1 MRAETLAAVTRTTT
15 SSNVYINDL
24 LGTFKWATT
33 TLTYSF
39 PTSASFYG
47 SPYGQGEPGSNFG
60 ALNPAQQAAAKA
72 ALSAYAAVANIRFTQ
87 VTESASTH
95 GDLRF
100 ALSDKPGTAWGYY
113 PTTAAEGGDVW
124 LNKSNGYYTS
134 PAKGNYA
141 YATVLHEIGHTLG
154 LEHPHENGM
163 PVERDTMEYTVMS
176 YRAYE
181 GAPLTG
187 YTNENWGFAQSLMQ
201 LDIAAVQQMYG
212 ANFTTNSGNTTY
224 RWSPTTGEMS
234 IDGVGQ
240 GAPGANRIFLTV
252 WDGGGIDTYD
262 FSNYTT
268 NLTVNLNPGAWTI
281 TSAAQ
286 LAKLTSNGTRL
297 ADGNIA
303 NALLYNG
310 DLRSL
315 IENARGGTGA
325 DSITGNQANNTLWG
339 NAGNDTLVGGTGN
352 DLLYGGLGADR
363 LDGGTG
369 TDTASYLEATARVT
383 VDLLTPAL
391 NTGEAAGDTYV
402 GIEQLV
408 GTNFGDSLSGDN
420 NANGIGGFAGD
431 DILFGRGGNDNL
443 VGGDGNDT
451 LNGGAGADRLEGGNG
466 IDTVSYATA
475 LVNSALNLSFNGVT
489 ADLKT
494 PTANTGEAAGD
505 TFFFVENITGSNFAD
520 SLRGDDNANVLDGL
534 GGNNTLIGRGG
545 NDILIGGIGNDKLEG
560 DAGADT
566 LTGGLGADTFYFFT
580 TGDSNAASGRDTIT
594 DFVSLLDRIDLSGID
609 ANTRTS
615 GNQAFSYIG
624 ANAFTRVAGQLH
636 FANGMVEGDT
646 NGDGVAD
653 FQLVVKGLAILA
665 AGDFIL

>member
-1 MRAETLAAVTRTTT
+1 LAAVSRTTR
-15 SSNVYINDL
+15 SGNVYIDDL
-24 LGTFKWATT
+24 LGDYKWATT

-47 SPYGQGEPGSNFG
+47 SPYGNGEPGSNFG
-60 ALNPAQQAAAKA
+60 ALNAAQQNAARA
-72 ALSAYAAVANIRFTQ
+72 ALAAYSAVANITFTQ

-100 ALSDKPGTAWGYY
+100 AQSDKPGTAWGYF

-124 LNKSNGYYTS
+124 FNKSSGYYSS

-141 YATVLHEIGHTLG
+141 YTTFLHEIGHTLG

-163 PVERDTMEYTVMS
+163 PVERDSMEYTVMS

-187 YTNENWGFAQSLMQ
+187 YTNETWGFAQSLMQ

-212 ANFTTNSGNTTY
+212 ANFNTNSGNTVY

-268 NLTVNLNPGAWTI
+268 NLTVNLNPGAWTT
-281 TSAAQ
+281 TSSAQ
-286 LAKLTSNGTRL
+286 LARL
-297 ADGNIA
+297 YYTGSQMADGNIA
-303 NALLYNG
+303 NALLYQG
-310 DLRSL
+310 DVRSL

-325 DSITGNQANNTLWG
+325 DSITGNQADNTLWG
-339 NAGNDTLVGGTGN
+339 NAGNDTLIGGTGN
-352 DLLYGGLGADR
+352 DLLYGGVGADK
-363 LDGGTG
+363 LDGGAG

-383 VDLLTPAL
+383 VDLLTPSL
-391 NTGEAAGDTYV
+391 NSGEAAGDIYTS
-402 GIEQLV
+402 IEQLV
-408 GTNFGDSLSGDN
+408 GSNFGDSLSGDN

-431 DILFGRGGNDNL
+431 DTLIGRGGNDNL
-443 VGGDGNDT
+443 VGGEGNDT

-466 IDTVSYATA
+466 IDTATYINATA
-475 LVNSALNLSFNGVT
+475 AII

-494 PTANTGEAAGD
+494 VSANTGEALGD
-505 TFFFVENITGSNFAD
+505 TFFFVENLTGSAYAD
-520 SLRGDDNANVLDGL
+520 SLRGDDSANTLDGQ
-534 GGNNTLIGRGG
+534 GGDDTLVGRGG
-545 NDILIGGIGNDKLEG
+545 NDTLVGGLGNDRLEG

-566 LTGGLGADTFYFFT
+566 LTGGLGGDTFQFLA
-580 TGDSNAASGRDTIT
+580 TGDSNSASGRDTIT
-594 DFVSLLDRIDLSGID
+594 DFVSLLDKIDLKGID
-609 ANTRTS
+609 ANTRIT
-615 GNQAFSYIG
+615 GDQAFSYIG
-624 ANAFTRVAGQLH
+624 AGAFTHVAGQLH
-636 FANGMVEGDT
+636 FANGMVEGDV

-653 FQLVVKGLAILA
+653 FQLKVNGIAILA